1 MVGVHGSLR
10 SLKLGFS
17 VFIFCWSAAASSA
30 VTKHNIAL
38 SVAQDEAKINGI
50 TDGAEKLVVWAGE
63 PNVKTNYSIVYLH
76 GYSATR
82 QETHPLTEN
91 IARRLGANV
100 FYTRFT
106 GHGRDGAAMASITK
120 QALLDDTSEAV
131 GIGHQLGE
139 KVIVIGVSTGATLA
153 TLYAAQSDAD
163 ISAMILISPN
173 FKERSPLIKL
183 MRLPYVMQIA
193 KFVFGDDYSWEPKNA
208 LHDKY
213 WTHTFPLEAMLPMLQ
228 LLEDISRVDLSV
240 IKVPLAIFYSP
251 DDEVINVTAVEEYFT
266 GFGSANKELVAVD
279 TKGMLH
285 SHVIAGDILAPHLTG
300 PTVAKSLEFI
310 EEIGGN

>member
-1 MVGVHGSLR
+1 MVGVRGLR
-10 SLKLGFS
+10 LGFS
-17 VFIFCWSAAASSA
+17 VFVYCWSVIASSA
-30 VTKHNIAL
+30 EMNQGLAL
-38 SVAQDEAKINGI
+38 RVAQDEAKIADI

-63 PNVKTNYSIVYLH
+63 SNVKTDYSIVYLH

-91 IARRLGANV
+91 IAQQLGANV

-106 GHGRDGAAMASITK
+106 GHGRDGAAMATITK
-120 QALLDDTSEAV
+120 QALLDDTSDALD
-131 GIGHQLGE
+131 IGHQLGE

-153 TLYAAQSDAD
+153 TLYAAQGGSD
-163 ISAMILISPN
+163 ILAMILISPN

-183 MRLPYVMQIA
+183 MRLPYVIQIT
-193 KFVFGDDYSWEPKNA
+193 KFIFGDNYSWEPKNA

-213 WTHTFPLEAMLPMLQ
+213 WTHTFPLESMLPMLQ
-228 LLEDISRVDLSV
+228 LLEDISRMDLSL

-266 GFGSANKELVAVD
+266 RFGSATKKLVAVN
-279 TKGMLH
+279 TKGLLH
-285 SHVIAGDILAPHLTG
+285 SHVIAGNILAPHLTDSI
-300 PTVAKSLEFI
+300 VAKSLEFI
-310 EEIGGN
+310 EEVGGH

>member
-1 MVGVHGSLR
+1 MNQGLALR
-10 SLKLGFS
+10 
-17 VFIFCWSAAASSA
+17 
-30 VTKHNIAL
+30 
-38 SVAQDEAKINGI
+38 VAQDEAKIADI

-63 PNVKTNYSIVYLH
+63 SNVKTDYSIVYLH

-91 IARRLGANV
+91 IAQQLGANV

-106 GHGRDGAAMASITK
+106 GHGRDGAAMATITK
-120 QALLDDTSEAV
+120 QALLDDTSDALD
-131 GIGHQLGE
+131 IGHQLGE

-153 TLYAAQSDAD
+153 TLYAAQGGSD
-163 ISAMILISPN
+163 ILAMILISPN

-183 MRLPYVMQIA
+183 MRLPYVIQIT
-193 KFVFGDDYSWEPKNA
+193 KFIFGDNYSWEPKNA

-213 WTHTFPLEAMLPMLQ
+213 WTHTFPLESMLPMLQ
-228 LLEDISRVDLSV
+228 LLEDISRMDLSL

-266 GFGSANKELVAVD
+266 RFGSATKKLVAVN
-279 TKGMLH
+279 TKGLLH
-285 SHVIAGDILAPHLTG
+285 SHVIAGNILAPHLTDSI
-300 PTVAKSLEFI
+300 VAKSLEFI

>member
-1 MVGVHGSLR
+1 MNQGLALR
-10 SLKLGFS
+10 
-17 VFIFCWSAAASSA
+17 
-30 VTKHNIAL
+30 
-38 SVAQDEAKINGI
+38 VAQDEAKIADI

-63 PNVKTNYSIVYLH
+63 SNVKTDYSIVYLH

-91 IARRLGANV
+91 IAQQLGANV

-106 GHGRDGAAMASITK
+106 GHGRDGAAMATITK
-120 QALLDDTSEAV
+120 QALLDDTSDALD
-131 GIGHQLGE
+131 IGHQLGE

-153 TLYAAQSDAD
+153 TLYAAQGGSD
-163 ISAMILISPN
+163 ILAMILISPN

-183 MRLPYVMQIA
+183 MRLPYVIQIT
-193 KFVFGDDYSWEPKNA
+193 KFIFGDNYSWEPKNA

-213 WTHTFPLEAMLPMLQ
+213 WTHTFPLESMLPMLQ
-228 LLEDISRVDLSV
+228 LLEDISRMDLSL

-251 DDEVINVTAVEEYFT
+251 DDEVINVTTVEEYYT
-266 GFGSANKELVAVD
+266 RFGSATKKLVAVN
-279 TKGMLH
+279 TKGLLH
-285 SHVIAGDILAPHLTG
+285 SHVIAGNILAPHLTDSI
-300 PTVAKSLEFI
+300 VAKSLEFI

>member
-1 MVGVHGSLR
+1 MVGVRAVVR
-10 SLKLGFS
+10 SLKLWFS
-17 VFIFCWSAAASSA
+17 VFVYCWSATVSSA
-30 VTKHNIAL
+30 DTNQDLAMR
-38 SVAQDEAKINGI
+38 VAQNEAKIDGI

-82 QETHPLTEN
+82 QETHPLTAN
-91 IARRLGANV
+91 LAQQLGANV

-106 GHGRDGAAMASITK
+106 GHGRDGGAMATITK
-120 QALLDDTSEAV
+120 QALLDDTSEALD
-131 GIGHQLGE
+131 IGHQLGE

-153 TLYAAQSDAD
+153 TLYAAQSESD

-193 KFVFGDDYSWEPKNA
+193 KFIFGDNYSWEPKNA

-213 WTHTFPLEAMLPMLQ
+213 WTHTFPLESMLPMLQ
-228 LLEDISRVDLSV
+228 LLEDISRVDLSL

-251 DDEVINVTAVEEYFT
+251 DDKVINVTAVEEYFT
-266 GFGSANKELVAVD
+266 RFGSATKKLVAVD
-279 TKGMLH
+279 TKDVLH
-285 SHVIAGDILAPHLTG
+285 SHVIAGNILAPHLTDSI
-300 PTVAKSLEFI
+300 VAKSLEFI
-310 EEIGGN
+310 EEVGGH

>member
-1 MVGVHGSLR
+1 MGVRADVR
-10 SLKLGFS
+10 SLKLWFS
-17 VFIFCWSAAASSA
+17 VLVYCWSATVSSA
-30 VTKHNIAL
+30 EINQDLAML
-38 SVAQDEAKINGI
+38 VAKNEAQIDGI

-63 PNVKTNYSIVYLH
+63 SNVKTNYSIVYLH

-106 GHGRDGAAMASITK
+106 GHGRDGAAMATITK

-153 TLYAAQSDAD
+153 ILYAAQSESD

-228 LLEDISRVDLSV
+228 LLEDISKMDLSV

-251 DDEVINVTAVEEYFT
+251 DDEVINVTAVEEYFAR
-266 GFGSANKELVAVD
+266 FGSVNKKLVAVD

-285 SHVIAGDILAPHLTG
+285 SHVIAGDILAPDLTS
-300 PTVAKSLEFI
+300 TIVAKSLEFI
-310 EEIGGN
+310 EDVGGN